1 MTKASTP
8 DQSRRTRKGGG
19 GGGGGGR
26 SKPKVASRCRHAASY
41 KFDIAFDLFNI
52 FLYVIARKVRKC
64 PLSPFVTSNVLSCLV
79 RMADI
84 LARLVQMADSLSA
97 FQLTSTLFRT
107 RRGKNSSFPATA
119 VHAFG
124 MNNFDLELERM
135 GHWDS
140 VYKMACCAFWLLY
153 LKLVCSQPRTQ
164 APFTYEEPHN

>member
-19 GGGGGGR
+19 GGGGGR
-26 SKPKVASRCRHAASY
+26 PKPKVASRCRHAASY

-97 FQLTSTLFRT
+97 FQLTSALFRT

-124 MNNFDLELERM
+124 MNNFDLEPLTH
-135 GHWDS
+135 GALGLS
-140 VYKMACCAFWLLY
+140 VQNGLLSI
-153 LKLVCSQPRTQ
+153 LVTL
-164 APFTYEEPHN
+164 FETGL